1 MDESI
6 SDGLG
11 YLNYAILQ
19 QISAGNNVAVVGYSQ
34 SAVIS
39 SLEMQVLSA
48 MPNPPSPS
56 QLSFVLLGDPMNP
69 NGGLMTRFPGLTMP
83 TLGVDFYGA
92 TPTNTIYPTHIYH

>member
-39 SLEMQVLSA
+39 SLEMQVLSV
-48 MPNPPSPS
+48 MPNPP
-56 QLSFVLLGDPMNP
+56 
-69 NGGLMTRFPGLTMP
+69 
-83 TLGVDFYGA
+83 
-92 TPTNTIYPTHIYH
+92 